1 MRGEMTARDPSV
13 FKLLFNGWHI
23 IVDFPGSFSYN
34 NVLDIMHIESLV
46 PLIRNNQYIKR
57 SEGNKSSTFWCSTIE
72 YDWYR

>member
-1 MRGEMTARDPSV
+1 MRGEMAARDPSV

-46 PLIRNNQYIKR
+46 PL
-57 SEGNKSSTFWCSTIE
+57 
-72 YDWYR
+72 DP